1 MIARATRATARVA
14 RTIPSCPCY
23 TSPSIVRAT
32 LAVALG
38 LGQGA
43 ACIVRAILAVALA
56 IIHRPWSVLDVI
68 FMHASAQSLV
78 G

>member
-1 MIARATRATARVA
+1 MIARATARVA

-23 TSPSIVRAT
+23 TSPCIVRAT

-56 IIHRPWSVLDVI
+56 VILAIIHRPGCPPPTDQL
-68 FMHASAQSLV
+68 SANVVQ
-78 G
+78 